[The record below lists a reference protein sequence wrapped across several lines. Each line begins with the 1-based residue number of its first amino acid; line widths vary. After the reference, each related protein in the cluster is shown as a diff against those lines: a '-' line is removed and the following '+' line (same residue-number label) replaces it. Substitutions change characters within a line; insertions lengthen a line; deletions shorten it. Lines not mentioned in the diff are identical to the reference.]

1 MGAEQLLK
9 EDGAGTDVVDVDEKR
24 DSSGGGR
31 GCGESMEQ
39 VPQALQLQTVRKNAI
54 SSGHFL

>member
-1 MGAEQLLK
+1 MGAEESFK
-9 EDGAGTDVVDVDEKR
+9 EDGADADVMDVDEKR

-39 VPQALQLQTVRKNAI
+39 VPRALQLQTVRKNAI
-54 SSGHFL
+54 SSAHFL